1 MIDEVFSLYKNT
13 KPNWKVTA
21 LGNICVEVKK
31 PNHGDVENNLLS
43 LSYGEI
49 VNKDIESATGLVPE
63 SFNTYNIVEADDIVL
78 RLTDLQNDKKSL
90 RVGQVKEKGIIT
102 SAYTTVRG
110 VGVSARWLYYTL
122 HAYDLEKYFYSM
134 GSGLRQSMKFD
145 DLKNLPIAIPNIE
158 TQVLITNYLD
168 QRLLKAKVLKE
179 SINDLK
185 VATETSFRALIDSE
199 LQNYEIQ
206 IRLKYICSVQSGNSL
221 SPEFIN
227 EHDLLLAQGRPYIST
242 KDVNYIGQI
251 KEDTDIS
258 IPESLQM
265 DFRTTIPGDV
275 LICSEGGSAG
285 RKFAIVQNPSHY
297 GNKLFACRLK
307 NQFQPLFLFYFFFSQ
322 YFRNQF
328 NSSMNGLIGGIS
340 KESFGGI
347 LIPVVSEHEQKKFIT
362 LITEHFEHFKRLDN
376 TLETLSAKSEEMIKV
391 LITNTVVGKHHV
403 YEVKKGA

>member
-1 MIDEVFSLYKNT
+1 MIDEVFSLYQNT
-13 KPNWKVTA
+13 KSNWKVTS
-21 LGNICVEVKK
+21 LGNICVEVKR

-102 SAYTTVRG
+102 SAYTSVRG

-158 TQVLITNYLD
+158 IQVLITNYLD

-206 IRLKYICSVQSGNSL
+206 IKLKYICSVQSGNSL

-227 EHDLLLAQGRPYIST
+227 EYDLLLSQGRPYIST
-242 KDVNYIGQI
+242 KDVNYFGQI

-285 RKFAIVQNPSHY
+285 RKFAIVQKPSHY

-307 NQFQPLFLFYFFFSQ
+307 NHVQPLFLFYFFFSQ

-328 NSSMNGLIGGIS
+328 NSSMNGLISGIS
-340 KESFGGI
+340 KESFGEI
-347 LIPVVSEHEQKKFIT
+347 LIPVLSEYEQKKFIP

-403 YEVKKGA
+403 DEVKKGA